1 MGSPVGIPCLAI
13 FLIGCWPAAARWKVC
28 GEGLLAL
35 ESEQTSHVLW
45 SVAGAGCGIPSPNM
59 GFCRKKPI
67 KQTSF
72 PGKKTKHKILTFL

>member
-59 GFCRKKPI
+59 GFCRKNPSN
-67 KQTSF
+67 KQAFQERKQS
-72 PGKKTKHKILTFL
+72 TKS